1 MISCLRCVSRR
12 KWEPLTAWASI
23 PVPLVWLIFSLIYWA
38 VGGTNYDGDNY
49 IYSVLK
55 LVLRLGGD
63 DADYSIVDSTMWNH
77 NDLKEL
83 EIKERLVW

>member
-23 PVPLVWLIFSLIYWA
+23 PVPLVWLIFSLVYWA

-55 LVLRLGGD
+55 LVVVVMMLTILLWIPQSGF
-63 DADYSIVDSTMWNH
+63 H